1 MKLCWKTLLLSITAI
16 LLFVAGCVPTAQQ
29 TPAVENTPA
38 VRETTP
44 ANVPTE
50 PGDVNSGPGKVPGG
64 PGISFEENLAINPP
78 PVQNL
83 SAQAQAGGI
92 LLTWE
97 APPTVTL
104 PHRWEDAV
112 LGYKVYRRTADT
124 RLAFLADTPDTQ
136 YMDETAEPGVE
147 YFYTITAL
155 HAHNVESTRPDV
167 VSAVR

>member
-1 MKLCWKTLLLSITAI
+1 MKLWWKTLFVSMTAALL
-16 LLFVAGCVPTAQQ
+16 LVAGCAPTMQQ
-29 TPAVENTPA
+29 TPAADTTPA
-38 VRETTP
+38 VVATAP

-50 PGDVNSGPGKVPGG
+50 PGKVPGG
-64 PGISFEENLAINPP
+64 PGISYEENLAINPP

-92 LLTWE
+92 RLIWE

-104 PHRWEDAV
+104 PHRWDDAV

-124 RLAFLADTPDTQ
+124 RLAFLADTLDTQ
-136 YMDETAEPGVE
+136 YLDETAEPGVE
-147 YFYTITAL
+147 YFYTVTAL